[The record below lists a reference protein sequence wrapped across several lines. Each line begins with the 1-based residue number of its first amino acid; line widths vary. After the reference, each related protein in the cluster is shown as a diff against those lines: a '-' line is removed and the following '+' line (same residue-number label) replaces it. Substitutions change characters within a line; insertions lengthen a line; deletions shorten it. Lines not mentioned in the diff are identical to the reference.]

1 MEEEEAERMCIKE
14 EEEEAER
21 TRCLECL
28 AHAVYAVAACY
39 V

>member
-1 MEEEEAERMCIKE
+1 MCMEEEAAERMCIKE
-14 EEEEAER
+14 EEAQR

-28 AHAVYAVAACY
+28 AQAVYAVAACY